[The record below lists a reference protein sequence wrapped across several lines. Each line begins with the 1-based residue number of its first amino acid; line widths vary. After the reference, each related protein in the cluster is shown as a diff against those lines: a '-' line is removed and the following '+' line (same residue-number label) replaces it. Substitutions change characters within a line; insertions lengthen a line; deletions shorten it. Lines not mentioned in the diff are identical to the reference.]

1 MPLLIMS
8 ALANLELIAKMN
20 QIREGYLCAYI
31 EKVEALIVV
40 CIVYTWYNVLK
51 VR

>member
-1 MPLLIMS
+1 MPLLILS

-20 QIREGYLCAYI
+20 QIREVYLCAYI

-40 CIVYTWYNVLK
+40 CRGYTWYNVLRK
-51 VR
+51 R